1 MDKKKEC
8 LLSVVGLVISLA
20 GAVIVLVMGYPFG
33 LLLVLPSAIP
43 HIVRLYGLRKNHDK
57 D

>member
-1 MDKKKEC
+1 MDKKKDC
-8 LLSVVGLVISLA
+8 LLSVAGLAISLA
-20 GAVIVLVMGYPFG
+20 GAVIVLVMSYPFG

-43 HIVRLYGLRKNHDK
+43 HIARLYALRKNHDK